1 VASTADC
8 KTYIIGNFE
17 SFEDS
22 RDFLEW
28 ELNHFETLN
37 AKVIRNTER
46 TSMEAIFTDILERFF
61 YHKPPS
67 RDSQI

>member
-1 VASTADC
+1 VASIADG
-8 KTYIIGNFE
+8 KTYLIGNFE
-17 SFEDS
+17 SFEDV

-37 AKVIRNTER
+37 ARVIRNTER
-46 TSMEAIFTDILERFF
+46 TSIEAIVTEILERFF

-67 RDSQI
+67 